1 MKTLSCCIPRQS
13 VLDGSEDFVVNLSA
27 LTELTEAEAKEFL
40 DANVLTSGME
50 ELITQAFDR
59 MAGGPSRGIFKLS
72 ESMGGGKTQS
82 MIVAGLLARFPKLAK
97 GLPFKASPKTVKPD
111 HVVAFTGRNTDE
123 NVWVS
128 IGKQLG
134 ADFAADSAPS
144 EKQWAA
150 LFKGK
155 SVLILLDELA
165 FYLVHA
171 VSKGKKDEGERFST
185 LTALALT
192 NLFGAVRDH
201 KEAGQVAVVVADLQK
216 DWDQGHEDLSRIMRA
231 NVSLGGTIQSAD
243 NEMSKGAVSISPVD
257 NTKDELYAILR
268 KRLFKDIKISEK
280 EKKAVIDAYF
290 AELQTAKKAGLVE
303 RALPTIR
310 EELEVSYPFHFSTKH
325 LIETFNDNPGFQ
337 KTRDVIRLMAS
348 IVRSIWGK
356 GDHEVERRTLLS
368 LASPDLN
375 VSAVSSRFKEI
386 KRSLEGALQTDIAN
400 SGTSYAESL
409 DGDSGG
415 LALPAAKWIYAAS
428 LSETRPRG
436 LRKEEIAEY
445 LAAPGVDLTGLGHAL
460 DELYRNCWYIDQLRS
475 GNFFFNKVKNLNAQ
489 LNTYVK
495 TCTDLDRDQ
504 VIDDKL
510 KEMFEP
516 KQKRCYQRVFV
527 HPDLSKVT
535 LERDKNT
542 LIVCGH
548 GSPYQKFFDAE
559 KYKNRV
565 AFLTLVDP
573 AGLVRIRNHARRH
586 WAIEQVLKDMNKD
599 DAQYEKAKD
608 EYTNIQTELFLAI
621 RSVYARLLYPLANPS
636 TGDSKLEETTLLDSY
651 TEEPG
656 GPAIKYD
663 GNKGGGKKGEAK
675 DNTTKGELVV
685 ETTLA
690 SVKKFHVI
698 PPAAGADK
706 VKAYK
711 SIRTRVEQF
720 LFPSSGR
727 ASWDQILDAAGSR
740 GLMVWAEPGTLDR
753 MKEVLLGAG
762 EWRDQAGQIMKP
774 PFEEVTAVSIEYTR
788 DAKTGA
794 ITTTDIKLFHADTL
808 YVTEDSAKPRK
819 IKHDEAFTS
828 GAMVLIFQAKDST
841 GKNKE
846 GKAYRIDNH
855 IDLKHDF
862 LPSTTAGHRTLKI
875 GVVPPDAKVKWTADG
890 SDPANNGVAYPTKGV
905 DVKEG
910 ATVKIYAEKAAVTSE
925 IAITVPKEEEDT
937 TGKTKA
943 PALDPSK
950 PATLA
955 GKALQE
961 MALVSRLNVH
971 GFLSKLPAGTLL
983 VGPRAK
989 VVKAETDN
997 HVAVAWD
1004 GKTRVSPE
1012 RLLNAYNFLDGELSD
1027 AEWDLQNV
1035 NAVIFP
1041 TGKSL
1046 IEWQK
1051 ELSVKIA
1058 ANLITQNA

>member
-1 MKTLSCCIPRQS
+1 MKTLNCCVPRQS
-13 VLDGSEDFVVNLSA
+13 VLDGSEDFVVNISGMTD
-27 LTELTEAEAKEFL
+27 LTEKEAAEFL
-40 DANVLTSGME
+40 DSNVLTSGME
-50 ELITQAFDR
+50 ELVMQSFDR
-59 MAGGPSRGIFKLS
+59 LSGGPSRGIFKLS

-97 GLPFKASPKTVKPD
+97 DLPFKKQPKPVKPD
-111 HVVAFTGRNTDE
+111 KVVAFTGRSTDE
-123 NVWVS
+123 NVWVNL
-128 IGKQLG
+128 GKQLG
-134 ADFAADSAPS
+134 ANFAADAAPS

-150 LFKGK
+150 LFKDK
-155 SVLILLDELA
+155 SILILLDELA

-171 VSKGKKDEGERFST
+171 ASKGKKDEGERFST

-216 DWDQGHEDLSRIMRA
+216 DWDQGHEDLSRIMKS

-348 IVRSIWGK
+348 IVRAIWGK
-356 GDHEVERRTLLS
+356 GTHEVERHTLLS

-409 DGDSGG
+409 DAESGG

-436 LRKEEIAEY
+436 LSKEEVAEY
-445 LAAPGVDLTGLGHAL
+445 LAAPGVDLSGLGHAL

-475 GNFFFNKVKNLNAQ
+475 GRFFFNKVKNLNAQ

-495 TCTDLDRDQ
+495 TCSDLDRDH
-504 VIDDKL
+504 VIEDKL
-510 KEMFEP
+510 KEMFDP
-516 KQKRCYQRVFV
+516 KQKRCYQRLFI

-535 LERDKNT
+535 LERDKTT
-542 LIVCGH
+542 LIICGH
-548 GSPYQKFFDAE
+548 ESPYQKFFDAE

-565 AFLTLVDP
+565 SFLTVVDP
-573 AGLVRIRNHARRH
+573 AGLVRIRNHARRY

-608 EYTNIQTELFLAI
+608 ERTNIQTELFLAL
-621 RSVYARLLYPLANPS
+621 RSVYARLLYPLGNPA

-651 TEEPG
+651 E
-656 GPAIKYD
+656 D
-663 GNKGGGKKGEAK
+663 DLGGKKVKYESA
-675 DNTTKGELVV
+675 NATKGELVV
-685 ETTLA
+685 EATLS

-698 PPAAGADK
+698 PNATGAEK

-727 ASWDQILDAAGSR
+727 AAWDQILDAAGSR

-753 MKEVLLGAG
+753 MKDVLLTAG
-762 EWRDQAGQIMKP
+762 EWREQAGQVMKP

-788 DAKTGA
+788 DAKTGS

-808 YVTEDSAKPRK
+808 YVTEDAAKPCK

-828 GAMVLIFQAKDST
+828 DAMVLVFQAKDST

-846 GKAYRIDNH
+846 GKSYRIDNH

-862 LPSTTAGHRTLKI
+862 LPSATAGHRTLKL

-890 SDPANNGVAYPTKGV
+890 SDPANNGAAYDAKGV

-910 ATVKIYAEKAAVTSE
+910 ATVKVYAEKSSVHAE
-925 IAITVPKEEEDT
+925 IAITVPKEAEDT
-937 TGKTKA
+937 GGKGKA
-943 PALDPSK
+943 ATVDPAK
-950 PATLA
+950 PLTLQ
-955 GKALQE
+955 GKALLE
-961 MALVSRLNVH
+961 MGLVSRMNVH
-971 GFLSKLPAGTLL
+971 GFLSKLPKDTTL
-983 VGPRAK
+983 VGARAK
-989 VVKAETDN
+989 IVKAETDN
-997 HVAVAWD
+997 RVAIAWD
-1004 GKTRVSPE
+1004 NKTKLTAD
-1012 RLLNAYNFLDGELSD
+1012 RLIKAYEFLDKELDD
-1027 AEWDLQNV
+1027 AEWELEASNV
-1035 NAVIFP
+1035 NFP
-1041 TGKSL
+1041 TGKAF

>member
-1 MKTLSCCIPRQS
+1 MKNLNCCTPRQS

-27 LTELTEAEAKEFL
+27 LTELTEPEAKEFL

-50 ELITQAFDR
+50 ELIKQSFDR
-59 MAGGPSRGIFKLS
+59 LSGGPSRGIFKLS

-97 GLPFKASPKTVKPD
+97 TLPFKAAPAAVKTD
-111 HVVAFTGRNTDE
+111 HIVAFTGRSTDE

-128 IGKQLG
+128 IGQQLG
-134 ADFAADSAPS
+134 TTFATDSAPS

-150 LFKGK
+150 LFKDK
-155 SVLILLDELA
+155 TVLILLDELA

-171 VSKGKKDEGERFST
+171 ASKGKRDEGERFST

-201 KEAGQVAVVVADLQK
+201 KEASRVAVVVSDLQK
-216 DWDQGHEDLSRIMRA
+216 DWDQGHEDLSRILRA
-231 NVSLGGTIQSAD
+231 NASLGGTIQSAD

-268 KRLFKDIKISEK
+268 KRLFKEVKISDK

-290 AELQTAKKAGLVE
+290 AELQTAKNAGLVE

-348 IVRSIWGK
+348 IVRSIWAK
-356 GDHEVERRTLLS
+356 GAHEVERHTLLS

-400 SGTSYAESL
+400 AGTSYAESL
-409 DGDSGG
+409 EADTGG
-415 LALPAAKWIYAAS
+415 LSLITAKWIYVAS

-436 LRKEEIAEY
+436 LSKEEIAEY
-445 LAAPGVDLTGLGHAL
+445 LAAPGVDLSGLGHAL

-475 GNFFFNKVKNLNAQ
+475 GRFFFNKVKNLNAQ

-495 TCTDLDRDQ
+495 TCSDPDRDG
-504 VIDDKL
+504 VIEDQLKL
-510 KEMFEP
+510 MFEP
-516 KQKRCYQRVFV
+516 KQKRCYQRIFI
-527 HPDLSKVT
+527 HPDLLKVT
-535 LERDKNT
+535 LERDKIT
-542 LIVCGH
+542 LVICGH
-548 GSPYQKFFDAE
+548 DSPYQKFFDAE

-565 AFLTLVDP
+565 VFLTVVDP

-608 EYTNIQTELFLAI
+608 ERTNIQTELFLAI
-621 RSVYARLLYPLANPS
+621 RSVYACLWYPIGDPS
-636 TGDSKLEETTLLDSY
+636 TGDSKLTDTTLLDSY
-651 TEEPG
+651 IEEPG

-663 GNKGGGKKGEAK
+663 GKKGDAKKADAK

-690 SVKKFHVI
+690 SIKKFHI
-698 PPAAGADK
+698 IAPATGADK
-706 VKAYK
+706 IKAYK
-711 SIRTRVEQF
+711 SIRNRVETF

-753 MKEVLLGAG
+753 MKDVLLTAG
-762 EWRDQAGQIMKP
+762 EWREQADQVMKP
-774 PFEEVTAVSIEYTR
+774 PFDEVTAVSIEYTR
-788 DAKTGA
+788 AAKTGC
-794 ITTTDIKLFHADTL
+794 ITTTDIKLFHGDTL

-828 GAMVLIFQAKDST
+828 DAMVLVFVAKDST

-846 GKAYRIDNH
+846 GKPYRIENQ
-855 IDLKHDF
+855 IDLDHNF
-862 LPSTTAGHRTLKI
+862 LPSSTVGHRTLKL
-875 GVVPPDAKVKWTADG
+875 GVVPPDAKVKWTADNT
-890 SDPANNGVAYPTKGV
+890 DAANNGVAYPAKGV

-910 ATVKIYAEKAAVTSE
+910 ATVKVYAEKASAHAE
-925 IAITVPKEEEDT
+925 ITIHVPKEDEE
-937 TGKTKA
+937 TGGKGKPGPT
-943 PALDPSK
+943 LDPNK

-961 MALVSRLNVH
+961 MGLVSRMNVH
-971 GFLSKLPAGTLL
+971 GFLSKLPAGATL
-983 VGPRAK
+983 VGARAK
-989 VVKAETDN
+989 IVKAESDN
-997 HVAVAWD
+997 RVAISWD
-1004 GKTRVSPE
+1004 NKTKLTAD
-1012 RLLNAYNFLDGELSD
+1012 RLLKAYEFLDKELTD
-1027 AEWDLQNV
+1027 AEWELDASSL
-1035 NAVIFP
+1035 IFP
-1041 TGKSL
+1041 TGKAL

-1051 ELSVKIA
+1051 DLSLKIA
-1058 ANLITQNA
+1058 PSLITQ